1 MNHSFWPHM
10 HMICVF
16 HHRTAKSHEG
26 VEENKG
32 IRYME
37 ALLFLLEQISFI
49 VENMPLGQDILN
61 YVRGMNAIWMML
73 HKTVLF
79 PHKGKFL
86 VSIEMMRA
94 ELCSLYMSSVQDSRH
109 NWGFHNPTTQLSPK
123 LQTNIFIS
131 PHLAT
136 LLKTYFSL
144 CS

>member
-1 MNHSFWPHM
+1 
-10 HMICVF
+10 
-16 HHRTAKSHEG
+16 
-26 VEENKG
+26 
-32 IRYME
+32 ME

>member
-1 MNHSFWPHM
+1 M

-61 YVRGMNAIWMML
+61 YIRGMNAIWMML
-73 HKTVLF
+73 HKSCAF
-79 PHKGKFL
+79 
-86 VSIEMMRA
+86 
-94 ELCSLYMSSVQDSRH
+94 SS
-109 NWGFHNPTTQLSPK
+109 
-123 LQTNIFIS
+123 
-131 PHLAT
+131 
-136 LLKTYFSL
+136 
-144 CS
+144 